1 MAHGKS
7 TADVSRGSNNQIAS
21 RIYRPRRVRGDGNVR
36 EFDGGI
42 TFGTERGSRTPGD
55 VMRLPTVVAANLTW
69 GDLGEPAPDP
79 RPDLVRV
86 SRQAPAR
93 WRDLIVA
100 ATSAAVSGNKV
111 LRLVL
116 NKPAVWTAGRRLA
129 RELGHQE
136 LCNNRSGLN
145 LASLV
150 VVRGDSGTFRT

>member
-1 MAHGKS
+1 MADGKR
-7 TADVSRGSNNQIAS
+7 TADVSRRGNDQIAS
-21 RIYRPRRVRGDGNVR
+21 CIYRPCRARRDGDVR
-36 EFDGGI
+36 EFDSCI
-42 TFGTERGSRTPGD
+42 TFGTKRGSRTPRD
-55 VMRLPTVVAANLTW
+55 LVSLPTMVAANLTR
-69 GDLGEPAPDP
+69 GDFGEPAPDP
-79 RPDLVRV
+79 GAELARV
-86 SRQAPAR
+86 FRQAPAR

-116 NKPAVWTAGRRLA
+116 DKPAVRTAGRRLA

-136 LCNNRSGLN
+136 LCSNRSGLN